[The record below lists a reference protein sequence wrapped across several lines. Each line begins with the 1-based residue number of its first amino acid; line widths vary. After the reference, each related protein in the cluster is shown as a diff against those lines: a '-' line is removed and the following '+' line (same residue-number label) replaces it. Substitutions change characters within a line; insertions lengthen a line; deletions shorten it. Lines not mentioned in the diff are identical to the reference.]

1 MRQAILYRD
10 EDGVWIAEVP
20 SLPGCVSQGS
30 TREEAIT
37 NVTEAAE
44 LWIETVK
51 AMGKP
56 IPSDDLSASVA
67 LLPLNVA

>member
-20 SLPGCVSQGS
+20 SLPGCVSQGA
-30 TREEAIT
+30 TQEDAIR

-44 LWIETVK
+44 LWIETMKELGRPV
-51 AMGKP
+51 P
-56 IPSDDLSASVA
+56 QDDMSATVA